1 MNKRKSI
8 IVFLIVL
15 VIEIIVAIITI
26 TTSLSYRQD
35 SVEINRI
42 YNYINTLDNYDDL
55 DYDYKYNYTIVL
67 TDGTIYQ
74 NKSMSNSIAE
84 AIVHGDTILDI
95 IKDDKL
101 IGHLIINNDM
111 DKIYNRNMITIV
123 SLSISFLV
131 IDFVLVLIYYIY
143 LKRRILDP
151 FKKLESFARSVAY
164 GNLDTPLLMD
174 KGNVFGAF
182 TESFDILRSELKASK
197 EAEAQANESKKELI
211 AKLSHDIKTPVASIM
226 ATSELEIMKN
236 KDNKSFSII
245 YNKALQLNSL
255 VNNLFESSIEDV
267 SHLDVAVSDIE
278 SVHIKDIIYASDYKK
293 YANIAEIPDCIIK
306 ADELRFTQ
314 VIDNIISNSYKY
326 ANTKIDITSYF
337 EDKYLV
343 LKIKDYGPGCPNDDL
358 SLVKSKYIRGS
369 NSKGKSGAGLGL
381 YLADDFITRMGGSL
395 ECLNDDGFVC
405 IIKLLLS

>member
-8 IVFLIVL
+8 ILFLIVL
-15 VIEIIVAIITI
+15 AIEITVAIITI
-26 TTSLSYRQD
+26 GTSISYRQD

-42 YNYINTLDNYDDL
+42 YNYVNSLDDYNDL

-67 TDGTIYQ
+67 LDGAVYQ
-74 NKSMSNSIAE
+74 NKAMSESIAE
-84 AIVHGDTILDI
+84 AIVHGDTILDLF
-95 IKDDKL
+95 KDDTL
-101 IGHLIINNDM
+101 IGHLIVNNDL
-111 DKIYNRNMITIV
+111 DDVYNKNMVTIL

-131 IDFVLVLIYYIY
+131 IDFILVLLYYIY

-151 FKKLESFARSVAY
+151 FKKLEYFARSVAY

-197 EAEAQANESKKELI
+197 EAEAKANESKKELI

-226 ATSELEIMKN
+226 ATSELELTKN

-245 YNKALQLNSL
+245 YSKALQLNSL
-255 VNNLFESSIEDV
+255 VNNLFESSIVEV
-267 SHLDVAVSDIE
+267 SHLDVVVTDIE
-278 SVHIKDIIYASDYKK
+278 SFKVKDLIHASDYKQSVNDFK
-293 YANIAEIPDCIIK
+293 MPDCIIR
-306 ADELRFTQ
+306 ADELRLAQ

-326 ANTKIDITSYF
+326 ADTKIDISSYF
-337 EDKYLV
+337 EDRYLV
-343 LKIKDYGPGCPNDDL
+343 IRIKDYGPGCPDEDL
-358 SLVKSKYIRGS
+358 ALVKTKYSRGS
-369 NSKGKSGAGLGL
+369 NSKGKTGAGLGL